1 MCIEYPY
8 LCRKLSEMADNKQTQ
23 KLTKILEDLHSDD
36 VKKVSKGIKAL
47 EANGN
52 ATMIKPLADLLLKG
66 VEEKNQSEIVELL
79 SSLKDTTV
87 VIEVMEVLEDE
98 KYLPIRQ
105 TILSTIWNTKVDFS
119 NYIDTFVE
127 IAAKGNFMES
137 LDCLTIIENLEG
149 PFMEEDIL
157 ESQLHLKAYMES
169 TEKRDEQKAHIIS
182 EVALKLKEINM
193 SLMD

>member
-1 MCIEYPY
+1 
-8 LCRKLSEMADNKQTQ
+8 MAEKKQTQ
-23 KLTKILEDLHSDD
+23 KLTKILEDLNSDD

-47 EANGN
+47 EAHGN
-52 ATMIKPLADLLLKG
+52 ASMIKPLADLLLKG
-66 VEEKNQSEIVELL
+66 VSEKNEGEIIELL
-79 SSLKDTTV
+79 SCLKDTTV
-87 VIEVMEVLEDE
+87 VVEVMDVLEEE

-105 TILSTIWNTKVDFS
+105 IILSTIWNTKVDFS

-127 IAAKGNFMES
+127 IAVKGNFMES

-157 ESQLHLKAYMES
+157 ESQLHLKTYMES
-169 TEKRDEQKAHIIS
+169 TETKDEQKAHILS
-182 EVALKLKEINM
+182 EIALKLKEINM